1 MDLLSEGEEIE
12 RLKSKIRH
20 LETSVAE
27 ARQNLK
33 EAQQNLEHAK
43 KAQAILQS
51 LAQQVQNL
59 VHAKIATV
67 VSSCLAS
74 VFEDP
79 YRFKI
84 LFEQKRGR
92 TEARLVFERDGLM
105 VDPVRASGGGVVDI
119 ASFALRVS
127 SLLLHRPPLS
137 RVVVLDEPFRFVSQH
152 YQENVR
158 LMLEELVKDLQLQVV
173 MVTHNPTY
181 ATGKVIEV
189 D

>member
-1 MDLLSEGEEIE
+1 MDLLSEVEEIE

-79 YRFKI
+79 YKFKI

-158 LMLEELVKDLQLQVV
+158 LMLEELVKDLQLQMV

-181 ATGKVIEV
+181 AAGKVVEI